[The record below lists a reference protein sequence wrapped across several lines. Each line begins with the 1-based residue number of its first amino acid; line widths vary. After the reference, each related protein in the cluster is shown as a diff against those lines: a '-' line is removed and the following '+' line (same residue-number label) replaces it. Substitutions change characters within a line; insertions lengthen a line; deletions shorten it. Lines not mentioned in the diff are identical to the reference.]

1 MLTRTKRKI
10 LFWISVLI
18 FLLLVPVTI
27 LYALGYRVDPDFSLR
42 KTGGLYISS
51 TLTGSEIFVDKN
63 LQKRT
68 NLLQSGVFI
77 QNLAPKKYGILVL
90 KEGYLAWAKD
100 LNVKSQFVTEAHA
113 LLVPMQT
120 NGKILS
126 RGGFV
131 GIKSS
136 TFDSI
141 LLLSF
146 ETKNRKAITWY
157 VPDTEEFMS
166 PLPGESAFTYK
177 KSFELIR
184 WLDNG
189 AVVKLDGKAIRILF
203 DFDNRSAAVVPLGEE
218 TALKSADEEKLFNE
232 RLNSRKN
239 VKVFYDPLKKE
250 LAAKWLEAEPLPY
263 YFEERVA
270 ALLENKDIRNFEFFP
285 KRREALIASYGNGI
299 WAVEIDSRGGR
310 IIQSIYKG
318 KFPDFALPRGLEDLY
333 VIDDGILMRV
343 KLNAAD

>member
-51 TLTGSEIFVDKN
+51 TFTGSEIFVDKN
-63 LQKRT
+63 LQRKT

-90 KEGYLAWAKD
+90 KEGYLPWAKD

-146 ETKNRKAITWY
+146 ETKNRKAIAWY
-157 VPDTEEFMS
+157 VPDSDEFMS
-166 PLPGESAFTYK
+166 PIPGESAFTYT

-189 AVVKLDGKAIRILF
+189 AVVKLDGKAIRVLL
-203 DFDNRSAAVVPLGEE
+203 DFDNRSAAVASLGEE
-218 TALKSADEEKLFNE
+218 TAVKLPDEEELFNE
-232 RLNSRKN
+232 RINSRKSI
-239 VKVFYDPLKKE
+239 KVSFDPLKRE
-250 LAAKWLEAEPLPY
+250 LAAEWLEPEPLPY
-263 YFEERVA
+263 YFAERAVT
-270 ALLENKDIRNFEFFP
+270 LLENKDIRNFEFFP

-299 WAVEIDSRGGR
+299 WAIEIDSRGGR
-310 IIQSIYKG
+310 IIQPIYKG
-318 KFPDFALPRGLEDLY
+318 KFPDLALPRGLEDLY

>member
-1 MLTRTKRKI
+1 
-10 LFWISVLI
+10 
-18 FLLLVPVTI
+18 
-27 LYALGYRVDPDFSLR
+27 
-42 KTGGLYISS
+42 
-51 TLTGSEIFVDKN
+51 
-63 LQKRT
+63 
-68 NLLQSGVFI
+68 
-77 QNLAPKKYGILVL
+77 
-90 KEGYLAWAKD
+90 
-100 LNVKSQFVTEAHA
+100 
-113 LLVPMQT
+113 
-120 NGKILS
+120 
-126 RGGFV
+126 
-131 GIKSS
+131 
-136 TFDSI
+136 
-141 LLLSF
+141 
-146 ETKNRKAITWY
+146 
-157 VPDTEEFMS
+157 MS